1 MSGHSKWAT
10 TKHKKAAIDAKR
22 SSLFSKLSRNITVAA
37 KIGGDPN
44 PDNNATLAAAVQRAR
59 MVSMPNAKIKAAIDK
74 AFGAGADAAVYEEI
88 TYEGYGPAGV
98 AVYVDCLTDN
108 KNRTAADVRSA
119 FTHAGGNLGTTGS
132 VAFQFERKGQV
143 MVPKEVETG
152 DKKNPVK
159 PNGAAA
165 DEDDFDSI
173 CAALERRGVHAYY
186 VGMDDYF
193 KSVDPATAPRTPEG
207 DIDLESPLCLDMEL
221 LNEHFTM
228 LAAGERIYIPKY
240 EFSRQ
245 MRVLEPSKSIKLK
258 KDEIVVFEGIHALND
273 IITEQHPNAFKLYI
287 SARSNIEF
295 NGEVCFKG
303 TWFRLV
309 RTARDFN
316 FRGADPAQTLKMWA
330 NVRRGE
336 KSYISPFKNKAN
348 FLFDSAFPYEMAVMN
363 ETATNLFSSIPEG
376 IERYDEL
383 RTVLPALQLFGVID
397 EKLVAPD
404 ALIREFIGGGDFD

>member
-1 MSGHSKWAT
+1 MDEMILQVRHLSKSFGKHEVLRDIDFTVNRGDVTSIIGASGSGKT
-10 TKHKKAAIDAKR
+10 TTAR
-22 SSLFSKLSRNITVAA
+22 
-37 KIGGDPN
+37 KI
-44 PDNNATLAAAVQRAR
+44 
-59 MVSMPNAKIKAAIDK
+59 S
-74 AFGAGADAAVYEEI
+74 EE
-88 TYEGYGPAGV
+88 
-98 AVYVDCLTDN
+98 
-108 KNRTAADVRSA
+108 
-119 FTHAGGNLGTTGS
+119 
-132 VAFQFERKGQV
+132 
-143 MVPKEVETG
+143 
-152 DKKNPVK
+152 
-159 PNGAAA
+159 
-165 DEDDFDSI
+165 
-173 CAALERRGVHAYY
+173 LERRGVHAYY

-287 SARSNIEF
+287 SARSNVEF

-309 RTARDFN
+309 RRTVRDFN

-397 EKLVAPD
+397 EKLVASD